1 MADGDRT
8 NRSPR
13 ARRKQWKPA
22 FLAELRRGATV
33 SEACQASGIGRT
45 TAYEA
50 RGRDP
55 EFAARWDEAEEDAV
69 DRVEAI
75 LLDRIVHGTER
86 EVFYQGKQC
95 GVIHEFSDGLL
106 LAFLRARRPERW
118 HLALIDEEKLVE
130 LARRVREDRGRAPG
144 NTEDSGP
151 ATGSTAG
158 PPRDHS
164 A

>member
-1 MADGDRT
+1 VTTGQT
-8 NRSPR
+8 GHHR

-22 FLAELRRGATV
+22 FLAALHQGATV
-33 SEACQASGIGRT
+33 CEACQAAGISR
-45 TAYEA
+45 AACYEA

-55 EFAARWDEAEEDAV
+55 EFGAAWNEAEEDAV

-75 LLDRIVHGTER
+75 LLNRILHGTER

-95 GVIHEFSDGLL
+95 GVIHEFNDSLL
-106 LAFLRARRPERW
+106 LAYLRAHRPERW
-118 HLALIDEEKLVE
+118 HLAIIDEEKLAE
-130 LARRVREDRGRAPG
+130 LARRVREDPGHAPG

-151 ATGSTAG
+151 APGNTAG
-158 PPRDHS
+158 PSRSHP